1 MACHYGL
8 VIYGDLRPFSAV
20 PVDRHLFTSDQ
31 GRFVRT
37 LERLTF
43 SGGNPLRNCVTEG
56 LSAAVDVSQASQG
69 HASQTGG
76 TLKADGAGGWIWG
89 RGGDKDARRGVEDE
103 GY

>member
-56 LSAAVDVSQASQG
+56 LSAAVDVRRASQEC
-69 HASQTGG
+69 GG
-76 TLKADGAGGWIWG
+76 LARGQVGGRVG
-89 RGGDKDARRGVEDE
+89 RWE
-103 GY
+103 